1 MEVDLDHL
9 RQWIG
14 KTEEHFDQVTVS
26 PLARMSATLDR
37 DDPRPVPGDA
47 VPLLWHWLYFLPE
60 DMRSDLKEDGHAKL
74 GGFLPPIPLPRRMW
88 AGSRLDHIKP
98 LRVGEN
104 IRRVSEVKD
113 VTYKEGH
120 SGKLVFVL
128 VHHEVFGEDGLAIH
142 EEHDIVYREMP
153 APGTPAVTDPATR
166 PAPQDAQWTRT
177 VTPDIAL
184 LFRYSALIFYAH
196 RIHYDHAFTT
206 EIEGYP
212 GLIVHG
218 PLMATLMLELCRREM
233 PGAQF
238 SRFEFRAQSPIF
250 MDRPF
255 IVAGAP
261 SGDGKTAAVWVTDPD
276 GGTAMRGETIVAS
289 SS

>member
-1 MEVDLDHL
+1 MEVDLDQL
-9 RQWIG
+9 RQWVG
-14 KTEEHFDQVTVS
+14 KPEERFDQVTLS
-26 PLARMSATLDR
+26 PLVRMSATLDR
-37 DDPRPVPGDA
+37 DDPRPAPGDA

-60 DMRSDLKEDGHAKL
+60 EKRSDLKEDGHGKL

-113 VTYKEGH
+113 VTYKEGR

-153 APGTPAVTDPATR
+153 APGTPSVTDPATR
-166 PAPQDAQWTRT
+166 PAPGEAQWTWT

-206 EIEGYP
+206 EVEGYP

-218 PLMATLMLELCRREM
+218 PLLATLMLELCRREM
-233 PGAQF
+233 PEAQF

-250 MDRPF
+250 MDHPF
-255 IVAGAP
+255 VVAGAP
-261 SGDGKTAAVWVTDPD
+261 SGDGNTATVWVTDPN
-276 GGTAMRGETIVAS
+276 GGTAMRGETTVAS
-289 SS
+289 

>member
-9 RQWIG
+9 RKWIG
-14 KTEEHFDQVTVS
+14 MTEERLDQVTQS
-26 PLARMSATLDR
+26 PLVRMSATLDR
-37 DDPRPVPGDA
+37 DDTYPQPGDA
-47 VPLLWHWLYFLPE
+47 VPLLWHWLYFLPAE
-60 DMRSDLKEDGHAKL
+60 KRSNLKEDGHGKL
-74 GGFLPPIPLPRRMW
+74 GGFMPPVPLPRRMW

-104 IRRVSEVKD
+104 IRRISKIKD
-113 VTYKEGH
+113 VTYKQGR

-128 VHHEVFGEDGLAIH
+128 VHHEIYGEDGLAIH

-166 PAPQDAQWTRT
+166 PPPEEPKWTWT

-196 RIHYDHAFTT
+196 RIHYDHEFTT
-206 EIEGYP
+206 GVEGYP

-218 PLMATLMLELCRREM
+218 PLLATLMLELCRREM
-233 PGAQF
+233 PEAQF
-238 SRFEFRAQSPIF
+238 SKFEFRAQSPIF
-250 MDRPF
+250 MDHPF
-255 IVAGAP
+255 VVAGGP
-261 SGDGKTAAVWVTDPD
+261 SADGKSANIWVSDPN
-276 GGTAMRGETIVAS
+276 GGTAMRGETIIATNF
-289 SS
+289 

>member
-14 KTEEHFDQVTVS
+14 KTEERFDQVTVS
-26 PLARMSATLDR
+26 PLARTSATLDR
-37 DDPRPVPGDA
+37 DDPRPASGDA

-60 DMRSDLKEDGHAKL
+60 EKRSELKEDGHGKL

-113 VTYKEGH
+113 VTYKEGR

-128 VHHEVFGEDGLAIH
+128 VYHDVFGEDGLAIH

-153 APGTPAVTDPATR
+153 APGTPSVTDPATR
-166 PAPQDAQWTRT
+166 PAPSEAQWTWT
-177 VTPDIAL
+177 IDPDIAL

-206 EIEGYP
+206 EVEGYP

-218 PLMATLMLELCRREM
+218 PLLATLMLELCRREM
-233 PGAQF
+233 PEEQF

-250 MDRPF
+250 MDHPF
-255 IVAGAP
+255 VVAGAP
-261 SGDGKTAAVWVTDPD
+261 SDDGKTATVWGTDPD
-276 GGTAMRGETIVAS
+276 GGTAMRGETTIAS
-289 SS
+289 